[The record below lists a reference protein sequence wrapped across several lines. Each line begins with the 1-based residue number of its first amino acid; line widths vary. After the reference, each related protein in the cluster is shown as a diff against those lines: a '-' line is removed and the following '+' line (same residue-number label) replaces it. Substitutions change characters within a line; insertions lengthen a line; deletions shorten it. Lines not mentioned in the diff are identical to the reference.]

1 MGQFQISFRR
11 GGHDIVEAEKLV
23 VCPETKDYEFFDS
36 QEKRV
41 AIAPRRAV
49 AFIKQVQAPRP
60 GDHHR

>member
-11 GGHDIVEAEKLV
+11 GGDEVLDAEKFVLN
-23 VCPETKDYEFFDS
+23 PETKDYEFFDS

-49 AFIKQVQAPRP
+49 AFIKQVQDATSR
-60 GDHHR
+60 RS